1 MGYSDNVKNT
11 AGASGGQM
19 MIRVA
24 DGAGTAGVINGNDV
38 QFFVRS
44 GSSATYV
51 GSPGFGTSAFYNGAW
66 HGLANVANHSN
77 STAWRHVGTVNI
89 GGSQTVTFH
98 INASGT
104 SGFGG
109 PDDFAVYVQR
119 ATVPPAPT
127 VNAPN
132 SFTHTSFRTN
142 YAWAGDGGSGVDLY
156 DIHYSNTPG
165 GGQVSLG
172 SLDGGQLV
180 NVDPAVYPPGTK
192 MYYWV
197 RAHNAVGWGPFN
209 GPQSGTLLPG
219 IRVKVG
225 GVWKNA
231 IPYVK
236 VAGVW
241 KAAVVY
247 IKKSGAWVS
256 TTL

>member
-11 AGASGGQM
+11 AGSSGGQM
-19 MIRVA
+19 LVRVA
-24 DGAGTAGVINGNDV
+24 DSAGTGGVINGNDV

-44 GSSATYV
+44 GLSATFV
-51 GSPGFGTSAFYNGAW
+51 GSPGFGTSVYYNGGW
-66 HGLANVANHSN
+66 NGLSNVANYSN
-77 STAWRHVGTVNI
+77 STDWRHVGTINV
-89 GGSQTVTFH
+89 GSSQTITFH

-127 VNAPN
+127 INNPTN
-132 SFTHTSFRTN
+132 FTHTSFNTSFS
-142 YAWAGDGGSGVDLY
+142 WAGDGGSAVDLY
-156 DIHYSNTPG
+156 DVNYSNTSA
-165 GGQVSLG
+165 GGQVSVG
-172 SLDGGQLV
+172 TTNGGQLI
-180 NVDPAVYPPGTK
+180 NVDPAIYPPGTT

-197 RAHNAVGWGPFN
+197 RAHNAVGWGPFS
-209 GPQSGTLLPG
+209 GPKSGTLLPG

-256 TTL
+256 TSL